1 VRLRFFHIR
10 HYPPLDDVAI
20 SFSAESLLQHQ
31 CAIRFVVGVNGSGK
45 THLQQA
51 IFETF
56 LTLARNESPPF
67 RVPHYPVT
75 LAYDLGRGAERS
87 TLLFHS
93 DEGLSRAYWWKLAE
107 PCAASMTVEDWQA
120 LLVRLRSGETP
131 AEQLITSGGWPSVDP
146 YLPRAVLAYTTG
158 SLNPWQQIAR
168 REPDASEV
176 DLVSQSLDYD
186 TTQERPAGWD
196 RDQEE
201 RYQGSQGTEEARARL
216 EALNAADQALAPR
229 DQERVL
235 LLTPER
241 VKLAFLAAV
250 LNQSVRDLEQS
261 SDEAGFRRTLQAGL
275 AAQDRR
281 PGEAPPPRP
290 ASLRNLLTQVGWLW
304 PVSIAWRLDLDLA
317 RFKRERSLTRLK
329 DRYALATAVVR
340 EPEPSR
346 RRTLHI
352 DLRQDDGDGS
362 AIVRLQAFLG
372 GADQHPYQVFLKLL
386 DLQRTGL
393 LADLDIA
400 LRKTEPDDCLLFD
413 ELSDGEQMFLFR
425 MALFHLLEGYDDALL
440 LLDEP
445 ETHFNDKWKREIIDI
460 IDGVLKDT
468 ANDVLISTH
477 SSITVSDVFDDEII
491 KLEKQDGHAVH
502 AAVSA
507 PTFGSD
513 PSEIMINVF
522 DVPDS
527 IGSRALDWLNAQL
540 KKEWTPEQKEELERV
555 IRKIG
560 PGLHRSELRSIWRKL
575 NAPPD

>member
-1 VRLRFFHIR
+1 MRLRFFHIR

-75 LAYDLGRGAERS
+75 LAYDLGRGADRT

-93 DEGLSRAYWWKLAE
+93 DEGLSRAYWWKLPE
-107 PCAASMTVEDWQA
+107 HSAASMTVEDWQA
-120 LLVRLRSGETP
+120 LLVRLRSGEEL
-131 AEQLITSGGWPSVDP
+131 AEQLITSDGRSRFDP

-158 SLNPWQQIAR
+158 SLCPWQELVR

-176 DLVSQSLDYD
+176 DLISQSLDYD
-186 TTQERPAGWD
+186 ATEERPEGWD
-196 RDQEE
+196 RNQER
-201 RYQGSQGTEEARARL
+201 RYQASQGTDEAGARL
-216 EALNAADQALAPR
+216 AALDAS
-229 DQERVL
+229 DQELVQHEQDQVL
-235 LLTPER
+235 LLTPDAL
-241 VKLAFLAAV
+241 KLAFLAAV
-250 LNQSVRDLEQS
+250 LNESLRDLEQS

-275 AAQDRR
+275 DAHDRP
-281 PGEAPPPRP
+281 PGEAPSPRS
-290 ASLRNLLTQVGWLW
+290 ASLRPLLTQVGWLW
-304 PVSIAWRLDLDLA
+304 PVSIAWRLDLDLD
-317 RFKRERSLTRLK
+317 RFKRQCSLLSRLK
-329 DRYALATAVVR
+329 DLCELATTVVSD
-340 EPEPSR
+340 PGPM
-346 RRTLHI
+346 HI
-352 DLRQDDGDGS
+352 DLRQDDGDGP
-362 AIVRLQAFLG
+362 AIVRLQTFLG
-372 GADQHPYQVFLKLL
+372 GADQKPYQVFLKLL

-393 LADLDIA
+393 LADLDIT
-400 LRKTEPDDCLLFD
+400 LRKIESDDCLLFA

-425 MALFHLLEGYDDALL
+425 MALFHLLEDYDDALL

-445 ETHFNDKWKREIIDI
+445 ETHFNDKWKREIVDI
-460 IDGVLKDT
+460 IAGVMKDT
-468 ANDVLISTH
+468 ANDILISTH

-502 AAVSA
+502 VPVSV

-527 IGSRALDWLNAQL
+527 IGTRALDWLNAQL
-540 KKEWTPEQKEELERV
+540 KKEWTPDQKAELERV

-560 PGLHRSELRSIWRKL
+560 PGLHRSELRTIWRKL
-575 NAPPD
+575 NAPQD

>member
-1 VRLRFFHIR
+1 M
-10 HYPPLDDVAI
+10 AI
-20 SFSAESLLQHQ
+20 TFSAESLLQHQ

-107 PCAASMTVEDWQA
+107 PCAASMTVEEWQA
-120 LLVRLRSGETP
+120 LLVRLRSGDAP

-158 SLNPWQQIAR
+158 SLNPWQEIAR

-176 DLVSQSLDYD
+176 DLVSQSSDYD

-196 RDQEE
+196 RDQEQ
-201 RYQGSQGTEEARARL
+201 RYQGSQGTEEASARL

-261 SDEAGFRRTLQAGL
+261 SDEAGFRRTLHAGL
-275 AAQDRR
+275 EAQDRR
-281 PGEAPPPRP
+281 PGEAPPPRS

-329 DRYALATAVVR
+329 DLYELATAVVR

-352 DLRQDDGDGS
+352 DLRQADGDGP
-362 AIVRLQAFLG
+362 AIARLQDFLG

-386 DLQRTGL
+386 DLQRAGL
-393 LADLDIA
+393 LGDLDIA

-445 ETHFNDKWKREIIDI
+445 ETHFNDKWKREIVDI

-477 SSITVSDVFDDEII
+477 SSITLTDVFNDEII
-491 KLEKQDGHAVH
+491 LLDKRDGASAVVKI
-502 AAVSA
+502 ASK
-507 PTFGSD
+507 TFGAD
-513 PSEIMINVF
+513 PSEVMVRLF
-522 DVPDS
+522 GVPES
-527 IGSRALDWLNAQL
+527 IGERAAAWLDQQL
-540 KKEWTPEQKEELERV
+540 QRDWQPSDRAELEKL
-555 IRKIG
+555 IESIG
-560 PGLHRSELRSIWRKL
+560 PGFHRSEFRAILKDIDR
-575 NAPPD
+575 NAAPT